1 MSVNS
6 QTYKTKITENDNL
19 LSFMVDVYTDTKT
32 IGCNVR
38 LLSECLLEWQNTS
51 NEIKNNNEHQ
61 ISARDVGL
69 ASGVWTLPYPGA
81 PY

>member
-19 LSFMVDVYTDTKT
+19 LSFMVDVYTDTKN

-61 ISARDVGL
+61 ISERDVGL
-69 ASGVWTLPYPGA
+69 APGIWTLPYPGA